1 MHTEEV
7 MQMKTIYLAG
17 AALLFSV
24 SVMADVK
31 ETEEFSFEVNP
42 GARISVENVNGDITV
57 TGGSGDTVYVLAHKK
72 AGSQEYMDKLKVIVD
87 ASEDHV
93 RIETDHP
100 DSKGGWFNW
109 GNDNSGSVAYE
120 LTVPANVDLDSIE
133 TVNGDVTIESVDGE
147 VQAGTVNG
155 TVEVSGVQ
163 ADVSLETVNGSIKAV
178 FDELGVGQRV
188 QADTVNGKI
197 TIYLPADASA
207 RVVAETVNGSID
219 GDDFGLEVEKGFV
232 GRDLDGKIG
241 DGDARVSL
249 DTVNGSIRIKKN

>member
-1 MHTEEV
+1 
-7 MQMKTIYLAG
+7 MKTIYLAG
-17 AALLFSV
+17 AALMFSA

-31 ETEEFSFEVNP
+31 DTEKFSFEVNP

-57 TGGSGDTVYVLAHKK
+57 TGGIGANVEVLAHKK
-72 AGSQEYMDKLKVIVD
+72 AGSQEYMEKLKIVID
-87 ASEDHV
+87 ASKDHV

-100 DSKGGWFNW
+100 DSNGGWFNW
-109 GNDNSGSVAYE
+109 GSDNSGSVSYE
-120 LTVPANVDLDSIE
+120 LTVPADVDLDSIE

-147 VQAGTVNG
+147 VQASTVNG
-155 TVEVSGVQ
+155 TVEVSGVR

-178 FDELGVGQRV
+178 FEELGAGQRV

-197 TIYLPADASA
+197 TIYLPGDASA

-241 DGDARVSL
+241 GGDARVSL

>member
-1 MHTEEV
+1 
-7 MQMKTIYLAG
+7 MKTIYLAG
-17 AALLFSV
+17 AALLFSA
-24 SVMADVK
+24 SVLADVK
-31 ETEEFSFEVNP
+31 ETEEFSFEVLE

-57 TGGSGDTVYVLAHKK
+57 TGGRGDTVHVLAHKQ
-72 AGSQEYMDKLKVIVD
+72 AGSQDYMDKLEVVID
-87 ASEDHV
+87 ASEDYV

-109 GNDNSGSVAYE
+109 GNDNSGSVTYE
-120 LTVPANVDLDSIE
+120 LTVPAHVDLDAID

-155 TVEVSGVQ
+155 TVEVRGVRS
-163 ADVSLETVNGSIKAV
+163 DVSLETVNGSIKAV
-178 FDELGVGQRV
+178 FDELGAGQRV
-188 QADTVNGKI
+188 NADTVNGKI
-197 TIYLPADASA
+197 TIYLPAEASA

-241 DGDARVSL
+241 GGDARVSL